1 MKSLVM
7 TSGLFWPILASLLTM
22 TTSTMHQEP
31 GGGGST
37 GCANSENTHRYLIHQ
52 REKRASYEIDDEGNR
67 RPKVC
72 AKGDAICIPANYS
85 KFDLPDEELTT
96 VNVGIDIKDIPK
108 IDDKEFSITLNA
120 FFVVRWTD
128 ARMIIDQVRQHHPKN
143 KLFLQVAFGEEKV
156 CMQTENPPTIH
167 PRSPPANQKFTLKL
181 LHATVKVHWWK

>member
-31 GGGGST
+31 GGSIST
-37 GCANSENTHRYLIHQ
+37 GCANSENTHHYLIHQ
-52 REKRASYEIDDEGNR
+52 REKRASYEIDDEGNK

-128 ARMIIDQVRQHHPKN
+128 ARMIIDQVRQQKN
-143 KLFLQVAFGEEKV
+143 AFGKS
-156 CMQTENPPTIH
+156 TYIH

>member
-31 GGGGST
+31 GGSIST
-37 GCANSENTHRYLIHQ
+37 GCANSENTHHYLIHQ
-52 REKRASYEIDDEGNR
+52 REKRASYEIDDEGNK

-128 ARMIIDQVRQHHPKN
+128 ARMIIDQVRHSITQKIN
-143 KLFLQVAFGEEKV
+143 FFYKLHLEKKKFACRLRIHLQSTHVALRPIRNSLWNFY
-156 CMQTENPPTIH
+156 M
-167 PRSPPANQKFTLKL
+167 L
-181 LHATVKVHWWK
+181 L

>member
-1 MKSLVM
+1 M

-31 GGGGST
+31 GGGCS
-37 GCANSENTHRYLIHQ
+37 SENTHHYLIHQ
-52 REKRASYEIDDEGNR
+52 REKRDTFELDHEGNK

-128 ARMIIDQVRQHHPKN
+128 ARMIIDQVRKQHPK
-143 KLFLQVAFGEEKV
+143 
-156 CMQTENPPTIH
+156 
-167 PRSPPANQKFTLKL
+167 KFR
-181 LHATVKVHWWK
+181 A

>member
-31 GGGGST
+31 GGSIST
-37 GCANSENTHRYLIHQ
+37 GCANSENTHHYLIHQ
-52 REKRASYEIDDEGNR
+52 REKRASYEIDDEGNK

-128 ARMIIDQVRQHHPKN
+128 ARMIIDQVRQQKN
-143 KLFLQVAFGEEKV
+143 AFGKS
-156 CMQTENPPTIH
+156 TYIH
-167 PRSPPANQKFTLKL
+167 PHVALRPIRNSLWNFYML
-181 LHATVKVHWWK
+181 L